1 MLYQTDLYLAPFDD
15 SDLHSD
21 IAVKIH
27 GAVMKTI
34 PTDYASQLHV
44 QQYHPFSIFA
54 AAAPEGYIV
63 RVSAL
68 NGDAKVIVDATE
80 NLDKIIVFG
89 CNRNRPV
96 QVLHHSSAPPVDGEV
111 LESLMPSAGCR
122 IDFVTP
128 AVIKT
133 GGRPSARPD
142 ICSYFYS
149 VLMKYNEFEQQS
161 ADYADVQ
168 AAFQAAQFGDYRLE
182 SARHNVSGHIFSGMT
197 GFCELMF
204 PKEIQYNQ
212 LLRRLIAYAS
222 YCGIG
227 AKTGQGMGG
236 ITIQNI

>member
-15 SDLHSD
+15 SDLYSD

-27 GAVMKTI
+27 GAVMKAI
-34 PTDYASQLHV
+34 PADYAAQLHR

-68 NGDAKVIVDATE
+68 NGDAKVIVDAAE
-80 NLDKIIVFG
+80 NLKQIIVFG
-89 CNRNRPV
+89 CNQNQPV
-96 QVLHHSSAPPVDGEV
+96 PVLHHSSAPPVDAVE

-149 VLMKYNEFEQQS
+149 VLLKYNEFERQS

-182 SARHNVSGHIFSGMT
+182 SARHNMSGHIFPGMT
-197 GFCELMF
+197 GFCELLF
-204 PKEIQYNQ
+204 PKEKAYHL
-212 LLRRLIAYAS
+212 LLRRLLAYAS

-236 ITIQNI
+236 IIIQNI